1 MSVVESG
8 DGVPPTV
15 ARQLQVIA
23 FAMGSGLALMAG
35 LVLWAHHN
43 AAAAVPSA
51 AQVKSV
57 NALTAIMTAAA
68 LVLIVGSEL
77 AWRSLLLKSSRPLSG
92 RVQAAFIV
100 RLACREGAG
109 LLGLTV
115 AYVAAV
121 SGVLRVYPAYW
132 VNLAPFALFLVF
144 LATHWPTEDR
154 LAAEARDVLGEDSSF
169 LKK

>member
-1 MSVVESG
+1 MNVVESG
-8 DGVPPTV
+8 DGVPRAV

-23 FAMGSGLALMAG
+23 FAMGAGLALMAG
-35 LVLWAHHN
+35 LVLWAHGN
-43 AAAAVPSA
+43 SAAAVPSA

-57 NALTAIMTAAA
+57 NALTAIMMAVSLAF
-68 LVLIVGSEL
+68 IVVSEL
-77 AWRSLLLKSSRPLSG
+77 AWRSLLLKSPRPLSG
-92 RVQAAFIV
+92 RVQTAFIV

-115 AYVAAV
+115 AYIAAV

-132 VNLAPFALFLVF
+132 VNLAPFGLFLVF
-144 LATHWPTEDR
+144 LATHWPAEGR
-154 LAAEARDVLGEDSSF
+154 LADEARDVLGENPSF

>member
-1 MSVVESG
+1 MSVVEPG
-8 DGVPPTV
+8 DRVPAEV
-15 ARQLQVIA
+15 SRQLQLIA

-35 LVLWAHHN
+35 LVFWSHQG

-57 NALTAIMTAAA
+57 NALTAIMMAVA
-68 LVLIVGSEL
+68 LALIVASEL
-77 AWRSLLLKSSRPLSG
+77 VWRFLLRTSPRPLSG
-92 RVQAAFIV
+92 RVQTAFIV

-144 LATHWPTEDR
+144 LATHWPTENK
-154 LAAEARDVLGEDSSF
+154 LEAEARDVLGENPSF
-169 LKK
+169 LQK

>member
-8 DGVPPTV
+8 DGVPPAV
-15 ARQLQVIA
+15 SRQLQVIA
-23 FAMGSGLALMAG
+23 LAMGAGLALMAG
-35 LVLWAHHN
+35 LVLWAHHS
-43 AAAAVPSA
+43 AAAAVPSP
-51 AQVKSV
+51 AQVKSI
-57 NALTAIMTAAA
+57 NALTAIMMAVA
-68 LVLIVGSEL
+68 LALIVGSEL
-77 AWRSLLLKSSRPLSG
+77 AWRSLLLKSPRPLSG
-92 RVQAAFIV
+92 RVHTAFIV

-115 AYVAAV
+115 AYIAAI

-144 LATHWPTEDR
+144 LATHWPTEEK
-154 LAAEARDVLGEDSSF
+154 LAAEARDVLGQNPSF

>member
-1 MSVVESG
+1 MSLVEPE
-8 DGVPPTV
+8 DGVPPAV

-23 FAMGSGLALMAG
+23 FAMGAGLALMAG
-35 LVLWAHHN
+35 LVFWAHHH
-43 AAAAVPSA
+43 AAAAVPSP
-51 AQVKSV
+51 AQVKSI
-57 NALTAIMTAAA
+57 NALTAVMMGVA
-68 LVLIVGSEL
+68 LALIVASEL
-77 AWRSLLLKSSRPLSG
+77 AWRFLLRGSARPLSG
-92 RVQAAFIV
+92 RLQAAFIA

-115 AYVAAV
+115 AYIAAI

-144 LATHWPTEDR
+144 LASHWPTEDR
-154 LAAEARDVLGEDSSF
+154 LAAEARDALGENPSF